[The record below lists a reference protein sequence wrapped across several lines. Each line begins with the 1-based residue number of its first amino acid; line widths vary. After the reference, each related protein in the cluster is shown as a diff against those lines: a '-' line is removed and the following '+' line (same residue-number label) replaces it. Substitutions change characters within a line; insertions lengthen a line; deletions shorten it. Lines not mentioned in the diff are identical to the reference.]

1 MTEKQKLF
9 ESQYDRDLQRANE
22 QHYDKIYKPRD
33 NHAIGQ
39 AETKGLSIDDGSLTE
54 IEQLVFRINQL
65 TEIIKEID
73 SMPIVRRINGR
84 PF

>member
-1 MTEKQKLF
+1 MTEKQKEF
-9 ESQYDRDLQRANE
+9 ET
-22 QHYDKIYKPRD
+22 
-33 NHAIGQ
+33 
-39 AETKGLSIDDGSLTE
+39 ETDDGRLKE

-73 SMPIVRRINGR
+73 AMPIVRKINGR